1 MKCRMCSRPLT
12 RVGRLCRECEHEL
25 ARMEQEPALFEGLHG
40 GIAGSPAADALPQ
53 PQRRSARSV
62 VLVAF
67 CVGVLGAAG
76 WHFLQ
81 PDESR
86 AATRSVMLD
95 AVAATAPHAVGEARR
110 APTPR

>member
-1 MKCRMCSRPLT
+1 
-12 RVGRLCRECEHEL
+12 
-25 ARMEQEPALFEGLHG
+25 MEQEPALLEGLDG
-40 GIAGSPAADALPQ
+40 GIAGSPPAVALSQ

-62 VLVAF
+62 VLAAF

-86 AATRSVMLD
+86 APTRSVMLGT
-95 AVAATAPHAVGEARR
+95 VASTAPHAVGEARR

>member
-1 MKCRMCSRPLT
+1 
-12 RVGRLCRECEHEL
+12 
-25 ARMEQEPALFEGLHG
+25 MEQEPALLEGLDG
-40 GIAGSPAADALPQ
+40 GIAGSPAAVAQ
-53 PQRRSARSV
+53 PPRRSARSV

-86 AATRSVMLD
+86 PPTRSVMLGT
-95 AVAATAPHAVGEARR
+95 VASTAPHAVGEARR
-110 APTPR
+110 APKPR